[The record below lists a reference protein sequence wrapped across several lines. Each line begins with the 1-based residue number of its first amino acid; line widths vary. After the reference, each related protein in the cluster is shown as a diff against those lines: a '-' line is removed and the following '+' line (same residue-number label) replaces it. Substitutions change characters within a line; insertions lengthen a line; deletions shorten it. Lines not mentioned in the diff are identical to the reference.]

1 MLPCQM
7 LRNPTALRP
16 VAGSVQDSTLM
27 AQHFQHL
34 LPLLRV

>member
-7 LRNPTALRP
+7 LRNPTAPRP
-16 VAGSVQDSTLM
+16 AAANVQDTTLM